1 MAKYEEVF
9 KDIIKRINDNEF
21 IETNKIPT
29 ENELIKYYQVSR
41 NTIRNAINVLKERG
55 YIYPVQGSGYY
66 IHLIEPD
73 VSFLGG
79 TKGVSFDH
87 PGSKISTKVLHLEL
101 ISCDKGLAQL
111 MKCCVGT
118 PIYYLERLRII
129 DDEPYSIEYTYYN
142 KDIIPYI
149 GREIAEGSIFRYIED
164 DLKLSFSFTD
174 KYLSAEKLTLE
185 ESQLLNLNEGDPC
198 FVIQDRVHL
207 SNGQCFNVS
216 RCVYHY
222 QKGKFY
228 TMVK

>member
-1 MAKYEEVF
+1 MAKYETVF
-9 KDIIKRINDNEF
+9 KDIVKRITNNEF
-21 IETNKIPT
+21 IDTNKLPT
-29 ENELIKYYQVSR
+29 ENELIEYYQVSR
-41 NTIRNAINVLKERG
+41 NTIRSAINVLKERG
-55 YIYPVQGSGYY
+55 YIYPIQGSGYY
-66 IHLIEPD
+66 IHYIESD
-73 VSFLGG
+73 ISFLGG

-87 PGSKISTKVLHLEL
+87 PGNKVSTKLLEFEL

-111 MKCCVGT
+111 MKCKTGT
-118 PIYYLERLRII
+118 PIYYLKRLRFI

-149 GREIAEGSIFRYIED
+149 GKEIAEDSIFRYIKD

-174 KYLSAEKLTLE
+174 KYLSAEKLSLD
-185 ESQLLNLNEGDPC
+185 ESELLNLKENDPC

-216 RCVYHY
+216 RCVYNY
-222 QKGKFY
+222 LKGRFY